1 MKTYSKI
8 QLIAMAL
15 EVFAKYPQEDKVFAR
30 EDGNIFFSENH
41 ADLERG
47 KMQVF
52 PFTREEM
59 VKEANVK
66 EAKVIAFKTTKEVTP
81 KVKKEQVPAPAGK
94 ANSTLGKEG
103 KSPETRNSNTDKK

>member
-66 EAKVIAFKTTKEVTP
+66 ESHLFLWYIAATCWTVLIHCILL
-81 KVKKEQVPAPAGK
+81 
-94 ANSTLGKEG
+94 TL
-103 KSPETRNSNTDKK
+103 